1 MKSTPVQ
8 DLAVGKVGFIEE
20 HGLYDDARRAAA
32 ERALS
37 LVAEHEI
44 RTVRIGVVDQHGAV
58 RCKFVS
64 SHDFQLALRNG
75 IDFSGAILS
84 LDSANKVFPPAF
96 VEGGGF
102 GVPELTGF
110 PDLVLVP
117 DPSTFHVLPWA
128 NQTAWV
134 ISDAYYSNGKPVGLS
149 TRQVLRHQLE
159 LARELGFE
167 YAAGL
172 EVEFYIFRREQSR
185 IGLDETGWPPPPP
198 PVSAV
203 AQGYQYLSETRLAEI
218 SAILDPLRDHLEAIG
233 LPLRTMEDEWGPGQT
248 EITFDPQLG
257 LGAADSMILFR
268 TAVKQICQKHGYHA
282 TFMSRPRVPNVSSS
296 GWHLH
301 QSLQDALGGG
311 NAFSS
316 QEREEALSPT
326 GRQFAAG
333 ILEHAIPMTV
343 FSTPTVNGY
352 KRFKPYSFAPNR
364 VNWALENRGSML
376 RVQGQPGDQGSHL
389 ENRLGEPAANPYLYM
404 AANIA
409 AGLDGIRRQLNPPAM
424 VQADPYAEAAPAL
437 PASLGEAV
445 EALDQDQFFRQALGR
460 EIIDYLVMLKRFEYN
475 RYLEEAGDAADPV
488 EVTEWEQKEYFEFF

>member
-1 MKSTPVQ
+1 MSSTSVRDQ
-8 DLAVGKVGFIEE
+8 AVGKVGFIGE
-20 HGLYDDARRAAA
+20 HGLFTDAMQAAA
-32 ERALS
+32 ERATS
-37 LVAEHEI
+37 LVAEADI
-44 RTVRIGVVDQHGAV
+44 RTVRVGVVDQHGAV

-64 SHDFQLALRNG
+64 AHDFLLSLRNG

-102 GVPELTGF
+102 GIPELTGF
-110 PDLVLVP
+110 PDVVLVP
-117 DPSTFHVLPWA
+117 DPTTFQVLPWA
-128 NQTAWV
+128 DRTAWV
-134 ISDAYYSNGKPVGLS
+134 LSDAYFSNGKPVGLF
-149 TRQVLRHQLE
+149 TRQVLRRQLE
-159 LARELGFE
+159 LARAMGYE

-172 EVEFYIFRREQSR
+172 EVEFYIFRREQAR
-185 IGLDETGWPPPPP
+185 IAIDETGWPPPAP
-198 PVSAV
+198 PVSV
-203 AQGYQYLSETRLAEI
+203 IAQGYQYLSETRLAQI
-218 SAILDPLRDHLEAIG
+218 SEILDPLRDHFEAVG

-257 LGAADSMILFR
+257 LGAADAMILFR
-268 TAVKQICQKHGYHA
+268 SAAKQICHQLGYHA
-282 TFMSRPRVPNVSSS
+282 TFMCRPLLPNVSSS

-301 QSLQDALGGG
+301 ESLQDGHQGG
-311 NAFSS
+311 NVFSS
-316 QEREEALSPT
+316 TDREALSLT

-343 FSTPTVNGY
+343 FSTPTVNGF

-364 VNWALENRGSML
+364 VNWALENRGAML

-404 AANIA
+404 AANLA
-409 AGLDGIRRQLNPPAM
+409 AGLDGIRRQLVPPAM

-445 EALDQDQFFRQALGR
+445 EALDGDRFFREALGA
-460 EIIDYLVMLKRFEYN
+460 EIVDYLVMLKRFEYN
-475 RYLEEAGDAADPV
+475 RYLEEAGSTADPV
-488 EVTEWEQKEYFEFF
+488 EVTQWEQNEYFEFF

>member
-1 MKSTPVQ
+1 MSSTSVQ
-8 DLAVGKVGFIEE
+8 DLAVGKVGFIEQ
-20 HGLYDDARRAAA
+20 HGLFTDAMRAAA
-32 ERALS
+32 ERATA
-37 LVAEHEI
+37 LVSEQEV

-64 SHDFQLALRNG
+64 AHDFLLSLRNG

-84 LDSANKVFPPAF
+84 LDTANKVFPPAF

-102 GVPELTGF
+102 GIPELTGF
-110 PDLVLVP
+110 PDVVLVP
-117 DPSTFHVLPWA
+117 DPTTFQFLPWA

-134 ISDAYYSNGKPVGLS
+134 LSDAHFSNGKPVSLF
-149 TRQVLRHQLE
+149 TRQVLRRQLE

-172 EVEFYIFRREQSR
+172 EVEFYIFRREQLK
-185 IGLDETGWPPPPP
+185 IGLNETGWPPPAP
-198 PVSAV
+198 PVSVV
-203 AQGYQYLSETRLAEI
+203 AQGYQYLSETRLAQI
-218 SAILDPLRDHLEAIG
+218 SEVLDPLRDHLEAVG

-257 LGAADSMILFR
+257 LGAADGMILFR
-268 TAVKQICQKHGYHA
+268 TATKQICHQLGYHA
-282 TFMSRPRVPNVSSS
+282 TFMCRPRIPNVSSS

-301 QSLQDALGGG
+301 ESLQDADQGG
-311 NAFSS
+311 NAFASTD
-316 QEREEALSPT
+316 QGALSVT

-333 ILEHAIPMTV
+333 ILEHAVPMTV
-343 FSTPTVNGY
+343 FSTPTVNGF

-376 RVQGQPGDQGSHL
+376 RIQGQPGDQGSHL

-409 AGLDGIRRQLNPPAM
+409 AGLDGIRRQLNPPPM
-424 VQADPYAEAAPAL
+424 VQADPYSEAAPAL

-445 EALDQDQFFRQALGR
+445 EALAKDQFFRQALGP
-460 EIIDYLVMLKRFEYN
+460 EIVDYLVMLKRFEYN
-475 RYLEEAGDAADPV
+475 RYLEEAGSAADSV
-488 EVTEWEQKEYFEFF
+488 EVTEWEQNEYFEFF

>member
-1 MKSTPVQ
+1 MSSTSVR
-8 DLAVGKVGFIEE
+8 DLAVGKVGFIGE
-20 HGLYDDARRAAA
+20 HGLFTDAMQAAA
-32 ERALS
+32 ERATS
-37 LVAEHEI
+37 LVAEADI
-44 RTVRIGVVDQHGAV
+44 RTVRVGVVDQHGAV

-64 SHDFQLALRNG
+64 AHDFLLSLRNG

-102 GVPELTGF
+102 GIPELTGF
-110 PDLVLVP
+110 PDVVLVP
-117 DPSTFHVLPWA
+117 DPTTFQILPWA
-128 NQTAWV
+128 NKTAWV
-134 ISDAYYSNGKPVGLS
+134 LSDAYFSNGKPVGLF
-149 TRQVLRHQLE
+149 TRQVLRRQLE
-159 LARELGFE
+159 AARELGFE

-172 EVEFYIFRREQSR
+172 EVEFYIFYRERTR
-185 IGLDETGWPPPPP
+185 IGTDQTGWPPPPV
-198 PVSAV
+198 PVSVV
-203 AQGYQYLSETRLAEI
+203 AQGYQYLSEVRLAQI
-218 SAILDPLRDHLEAIG
+218 SDILDPLRDHLEAMG

-248 EITFDPQLG
+248 EITFDPLLG
-257 LGAADSMILFR
+257 LGPADAMILFR
-268 TAVKQICQKHGYHA
+268 SATKQICHQLGYHA
-282 TFMSRPRVPNVSSS
+282 TFMCRPLLPNVSSS

-301 QSLQDALGGG
+301 QSLQDAERGSNSFASTDQEPL
-311 NAFSS
+311 S
-316 QEREEALSPT
+316 QT

-343 FSTPTVNGY
+343 FSTPTVNGF

-409 AGLDGIRRQLNPPAM
+409 AGLDGIRRGLAPPPM
-424 VQADPYAEAAPAL
+424 VQADPYAEEAPAL

-445 EALDQDQFFRQALGR
+445 EALDSDRFFREALGP
-460 EIIDYLVMLKRFEYN
+460 EIVDYLVMLKRFEYN
-475 RYLEEAGDAADPV
+475 RYQTEAGAAADPN
-488 EVTEWEQKEYFEFF
+488 EVTDWEQKEYFEFF